1 MNTLIYP
8 HSETALAQ
16 PLRARSST
24 KYIPRLT
31 PVQLL
36 SLTSLVSLGQVC
48 LQLAGRLWCWRCLP
62 GPRRGHPFVYTDLT
76 IWLTAVIQRLW
87 QKSDEGIIRYLYD
100 HLDLAVALGYPFD
113 AKVGEVWIID
123 PAHYG
128 RRKKRL
134 GLLPFFLAFVLLVR
148 RLAEKGIISGR
159 ALILDASKLPAW
171 YHQDPDARWNKFLN
185 ICGYKIHLVLDHL
198 SLLPV
203 MFLVTPANVADSLP
217 AIGLLWAAKALFGF
231 AIRVV
236 RADAAY
242 WTTAILAFILYG
254 LRAWPAI
261 DYNLRRL
268 GKKFIASLEFLAW
281 WQRQRDK
288 RADIERC
295 LGILKRWYGLK
306 AFYVQGLENV
316 MRHAL
321 LTCLAMLLTALAAQ
335 EFGCPDL
342 SRSPRRLLADL

>member
-1 MNTLIYP
+1 
-8 HSETALAQ
+8 
-16 PLRARSST
+16 
-24 KYIPRLT
+24 
-31 PVQLL
+31 
-36 SLTSLVSLGQVC
+36 
-48 LQLAGRLWCWRCLP
+48 
-62 GPRRGHPFVYTDLT
+62 
-76 IWLTAVIQRLW
+76 
-87 QKSDEGIIRYLYD
+87 
-100 HLDLAVALGYPFD
+100 
-113 AKVGEVWIID
+113 VWIID

-171 YHQDPDARWNKFLN
+171 YHRDPDARWNKFLN

-203 MFLVTPANVADSLP
+203 IFMVTPANVHDSVP
-217 AIGLLWAAKALFGF
+217 AILLLAAAKTLFGLT
-231 AIRVV
+231 IRVV

-254 LRAWPAI
+254 LQAWPAV

-268 GKKFIASLEFLAW
+268 GKKFIASVEFLKW
-281 WQRQRDK
+281 WRRQRDK
-288 RADIERC
+288 RADSERC

-321 LTCLAMLLTALAAQ
+321 LTCLSMLLTALAAH
-335 EFGCPDL
+335 ETGRPDL

>member
-1 MNTLIYP
+1 
-8 HSETALAQ
+8 
-16 PLRARSST
+16 
-24 KYIPRLT
+24 
-31 PVQLL
+31 
-36 SLTSLVSLGQVC
+36 
-48 LQLAGRLWCWRCLP
+48 
-62 GPRRGHPFVYTDLT
+62 
-76 IWLTAVIQRLW
+76 
-87 QKSDEGIIRYLYD
+87 
-100 HLDLAVALGYPFD
+100 
-113 AKVGEVWIID
+113 VWIID

-134 GLLPFFLAFVLLVR
+134 GLLPFFVAFVLMVR
-148 RLAEKGIISGR
+148 RLVEQGIISGR

-171 YHQDPDARWNKFLN
+171 YSQDPDARWNQFLN
-185 ICGYKIHLVLDHL
+185 ISGYKIHLVLDHL

-203 MFLVTPANVADSLP
+203 IFMVTLANVHDSLP
-217 AIGLLWAAKALFGF
+217 AIPLLWAAKALFGF

-242 WTTAILAFILYG
+242 WTAAILAFILYG
-254 LRAWPAI
+254 LQAWPAF

-268 GKKFIASLEFLAW
+268 GKKFLATPEFLAW
-281 WQRQRDK
+281 WQREREK

-316 MRHAL
+316 RRHAL
-321 LTCLAMLLTALAAQ
+321 LTCLAMPLTALAAQ
-335 EFGCPDL
+335 EIGHPEL

>member
-1 MNTLIYP
+1 MHTLIYP
-8 HSETALAQ
+8 HSETAIAQ
-16 PLRARSST
+16 PLRARSTT
-24 KYIPRLT
+24 KYIARIT

-36 SLTSLVSLGQVC
+36 DLIGLASLGQLC
-48 LQLAGRLWCWRCLP
+48 LQLAGRLWQLRLAP
-62 GPRRGHPFVYTDLT
+62 GRRRGRPLVYADLT

-100 HLDLAVALGYPFD
+100 HLDLAVALGYPLD
-113 AKVGEVWIID
+113 PQLGEVWIID

-134 GLLPFFLAFVLLVR
+134 GLLPFFVAFVLLVR
-148 RLAEKGIISGR
+148 RLVEQGLISGR
-159 ALILDASKLPAW
+159 ALIVDASKLPAW
-171 YHQDPDARWNKFLN
+171 YHRDPDARWNKFLN
-185 ICGYKIHLVLDHL
+185 ISGYKIHLVLDHL

-203 MFLVTPANVADSLP
+203 MFMVTPANVSDSVP
-217 AIGLLWAAKALFGF
+217 AILLLVAAKTLFGLT
-231 AIRVV
+231 IRVV

-254 LRAWPAI
+254 LQAWPAI

-268 GKKFIASLEFLAW
+268 GKKFIASVEFLNW
-281 WQRQRDK
+281 WQREREK
-288 RADIERC
+288 RADIERSFA
-295 LGILKRWYGLK
+295 ILKRWYGLK

-321 LTCLAMLLTALAAQ
+321 LTCLAILLTALAAQ
-335 EFGCPDL
+335 EIGRPDL